1 MRCSSIVLRLH
12 IAPALPPDNGRINR
26 TGMNVACLGGCRVG
40 KIARFRPWLV
50 RSAFQAILPTRKKS
64 AGASRVGKRACKF
77 ERVESSFGRVGPPY
91 KSLHLSPHYRGGR
104 IGSTQGT
111 FFKEENTDESN
122 AQAESG
128 GSKDKAEAVW
138 VDSGNCRCR

>member
-1 MRCSSIVLRLH
+1 MSRV
-12 IAPALPPDNGRINR
+12 G
-26 TGMNVACLGGCRVG
+26 GGCRVG
-40 KIARFRPWLV
+40 KIARFGPWLV
-50 RSAFQAILPTRKKS
+50 RPAFQAILPTRKKS
-64 AGASRVGKRACKF
+64 PGPSRVGKRACKF
-77 ERVESSFGRVGPPY
+77 EPVESSFVRVGPPC
-91 KSLHLSPHYRGGR
+91 KSLHLSPYYRGGR

-138 VDSGNCRCR
+138 VDSGNCRRR